1 MDFIE
6 IIEQCTGKKA
16 KKEFIGMQP
25 GDVPYTYADTS
36 LLQHDFDYKPNTSLK
51 EGISKFYNWFIKYN
65 QIS

>member
-1 MDFIE
+1 
-6 IIEQCTGKKA
+6 
-16 KKEFIGMQP
+16 MQP